1 MIRFILTVIFVVSF
15 LILSSPIMLVLWLI
29 GKKRPDIKD
38 KASRKIIFW
47 AFGIVRLIA
56 GTNLIVRGKKNIPD
70 NEAVLFVCN
79 HRSYFDIILNYIS
92 VPGITGFIAKKEMN
106 RWPLLRVWMRYIHCL
121 FLDREDIRQGM
132 QTILTGVEKIKSG
145 ISIFVFPEGT
155 RNKSEDEFLPFKA
168 GSLKIA
174 EKSGCPIVPVAINN
188 SDDVFEKHLPKIR
201 KATVVI
207 EYSTPI
213 YPRDLD
219 KEERKNLSDTV
230 VNTIKAMYEK
240 NSSLPIH

>member
-1 MIRFILTVIFVVSF
+1 MIRFIITVLFVVTF
-15 LILSSPIMLVLWLI
+15 LILSSPIMFVLWLI

-38 KASRKIIFW
+38 NVSRKIIHW
-47 AFGIVRLIA
+47 AFRVVRFIA
-56 GTNLIVRGKKNIPD
+56 GTNLIVIGKENIPTD
-70 NEAVLFVCN
+70 QGVLYVGN

-121 FLDREDIRQGM
+121 FLDRSDIRQGM
-132 QTILTGVEKIKSG
+132 QIILEGIQKVKSG

-155 RNKSEDEFLPFKA
+155 RNKSDDEFLPFKA

-188 SDDVFEKHLPKIR
+188 SDGVFEKHLPKIY

-207 EYSTPI
+207 EFAPPI
-213 YPRDLD
+213 YPNDLD
-219 KEERKNLSDTV
+219 KEAKKNLSDTV
-230 VNTIKAMYEK
+230 VSTIKSMYEK
-240 NSSLPIH
+240 NKTLPTH

>member
-15 LILSSPIMLVLWLI
+15 LILSSPIMFVLWLI

-47 AFGIVRLIA
+47 AFGIVRRIA
-56 GTNLIVRGKKNIPD
+56 GTNLIVRGKENIPE
-70 NEAVLFVCN
+70 NEACLFICN

-106 RWPLLRVWMRYIHCL
+106 HWPLLRIWMRYIHCL

-132 QTILTGVEKIKSG
+132 QTILTGIEKVKSG

-155 RNKSEDEFLPFKA
+155 RNKSDDEFLEFRA

-188 SDDVFEKHLPKIR
+188 SDDVFEKHLPKIH
-201 KATVVI
+201 KTTVVI

-213 YPRDLD
+213 YPKDLD

-240 NSSLPIH
+240 NRSLPIH